1 MELLKR
7 RLISIIKPNFKP
19 SVMKKFLNSIYSWFE
34 EDRNLNIFLTFIL
47 VLGIMVLGVIAGV
60 LALES
65 ISIFI
70 FIIPFILRIQTL
82 LSKNKTS
89 RLKIIQNTWQAIK
102 RLEIVNLSKLYTYI
116 KRKITKHIRLKSW
129 LLQDRS
135 EEILGDLYEMKQTM
149 TEEGFPKWKIKLTL
163 CIQWISILFNCLK
176 VKIHNYT
183 SSKRKID

>member
-1 MELLKR
+1 MELLRR
-7 RLISIIKPNFKP
+7 RLIRIIKPNFKP

-47 VLGIMVLGVIAGV
+47 VLGIMVLGVMAGV
-60 LALES
+60 LVLES

-82 LSKNKTS
+82 LSK
-89 RLKIIQNTWQAIK
+89 LKIIQNIWQAIK